1 MSITEPTVEIGK
13 PKIIS
18 DYELIEQDGLKIYC
32 SKVVISKNE
41 EISIKLSSYFG
52 MKHLSIDRIK
62 V

>member
-13 PKIIS
+13 PKILS
-18 DYELIEQDGLKIYC
+18 DYELIEHDGIKVYC

-41 EISIKLSSYFG
+41 ELSIKLSSYFG
-52 MKHLSIDRIK
+52 MKHLSVGRIK